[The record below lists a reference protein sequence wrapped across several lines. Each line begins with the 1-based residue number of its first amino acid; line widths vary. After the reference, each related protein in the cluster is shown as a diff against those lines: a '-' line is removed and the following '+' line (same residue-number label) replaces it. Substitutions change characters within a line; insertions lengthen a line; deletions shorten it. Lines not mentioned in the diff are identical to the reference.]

1 MSKTVICD
9 ICGKEFSIK
18 GIGTHKWR
26 VHGEGKNFNPN
37 IGYIKGTRTAWN
49 KGLTKE
55 TNSSVASYSR
65 KLKREKFELELDL
78 DDDGKL
84 KRKWINK
91 CVNAKKEG
99 LECELTYEEF
109 CLLVSQANL
118 VSSQLGFTGEGYV
131 LARYNDSG
139 NYTLENCRFIT
150 QKENSDEKNAR
161 LYHKTK

>member
-9 ICGKEFSIK
+9 ICGKEFSIM

>member
-1 MSKTVICD
+1 M
-9 ICGKEFSIK
+9 

-118 VSSQLGFTGEGYV
+118 VSSQLGFTGKGYV

-139 NYTLENCRFIT
+139 NYTLKNCRFIT